1 MEKSIA
7 KSPELL
13 AQEERLKEL
22 LKQLKK
28 ARTSLKSLK
37 TRLNNM
43 KLKISDT
50 QREVTNKH
58 LRFQERLS
66 TLYKEITELVE
77 HCKTFKNLT
86 EEDEEALDGI
96 AGGLNQIDDE
106 LDLQG
111 QEFEDY
117 ISSDAFESDHKE
129 RTKGIFNQF
138 KVEPTEQEKRNIRKV
153 FIRLSNQFHPDKART
168 EKDRQSYH
176 TLMQEINE
184 AYQANDI
191 DKLLELEQVYI
202 NEETNIPSNS
212 AVTIDLLD
220 QNIKKIERDLAFIQ
234 SQSARTSQEIKTL
247 RKSDMGQMLTEI
259 KRMNNDGLEL
269 DEIFDQQ
276 DQSLDELEKMHVA
289 LKKCKANGN
298 LDKLYEELDRFNEEN
313 RGAIE
318 EFLDMMIGAEEWDDD
333 DDDDSWLNDDWDDD
347 DEVLPEVKPVP
358 LSKQKFPVGTS
369 VKIKTDYYLD
379 EEIPWNFLGEQ
390 GRIKEVLQIDSVIK
404 YFVEL
409 DSKALKNIPSEIVDV
424 LIELEIEFSVIELS
438 TSSLKKSKA
447 RDKQVQTLSTYR
459 NIMHKRIWSHLGEEK
474 EKAMQDILL
483 AHSTKSDA
491 ENWDDTLTKAIEFPT
506 TFVTCS
512 SFPLPPNT
520 EVSVLKMAKY
530 KEDIGHQVNIKY
542 KGNAYVFPLKHLRS
556 RQKGEKELL
565 NLYTEWRKWR
575 DNKFLDLFD

>member
-117 ISSDAFESDHKE
+117 INSDAFESDHKE

-298 LDKLYEELDRFNEEN
+298 LDKLHEELDRFNEEN

-318 EFLDMMIGAEEWDDD
+318 EFLDMMIGAEEWDD

-474 EKAMQDILL
+474 EKAIQDILL

>member
-117 ISSDAFESDHKE
+117 INSDAFESDHKE

-318 EFLDMMIGAEEWDDD
+318 EFLDMMIGAEEWDD

>member
-117 ISSDAFESDHKE
+117 INSDAFESDHKE

-333 DDDDSWLNDDWDDD
+333 DDDSWLNDDWDDD

-379 EEIPWNFLGEQ
+379 EKIPWNFLGEQ